1 MPVDG
6 AMEKAAAA
14 PIYRR
19 LMPTDPVAI
28 PGRRGA
34 HAVIDPFGAVDC
46 GNDCDTIASQPEG
59 QSIGTH
65 LWAAA
70 AGRAA
75 GLTVFNVIPSRL
87 SSRSWSSFD
96 GAQLSPVPCRD
107 LVASPRD
114 YRRQRGGAARRLR
127 GWPRFRRAP
136 GAGDQG
142 LRVRRNA
149 AAQRGERGRRAAAL

>member
-34 HAVIDPFGAVDC
+34 VIDPFGAVDC
-46 GNDCDTIASQPEG
+46 GNDCDTIGGQPKG
-59 QSIGTH
+59 HRLARIFGRP
-65 LWAAA
+65 LPAAPP
-70 AGRAA
+70 
-75 GLTVFNVIPSRL
+75 GLTVLNVSPSRL

-96 GAQLSPVPCRD
+96 GAQLSSVPCRD

-114 YRRQRGGAARRLR
+114 PRRQR
-127 GWPRFRRAP
+127 RRA
-136 GAGDQG
+136 
-142 LRVRRNA
+142 
-149 AAQRGERGRRAAAL
+149 